1 MTFAATRPG
10 GVLSWSASVSA
21 PTWGDSEMAQTHAQS
36 GQVVSVRP
44 LGDRLSGSR
53 TTAILKADQ
62 LEVVRI
68 VLGAG
73 KQLRE
78 HSAPGEITVQCI
90 EGRIAF
96 RTPEASHVLEAGDF
110 IHLRRDE
117 PHALEA
123 IVDSSA
129 LLTLCIAKPP

>member
-1 MTFAATRPG
+1 
-10 GVLSWSASVSA
+10 
-21 PTWGDSEMAQTHAQS
+21 MAQAHAQS
-36 GQVVSVRP
+36 GQVVGVLP
-44 LGDRLSGSR
+44 LADRLGSSR

-62 LEVVRI
+62 LEIVRI

-90 EGRIAF
+90 EGRLAL
-96 RTPEASHVLEAGDF
+96 RTPDTSHVLEAGDF
-110 IHLRRDE
+110 IHLPREE
-117 PHALEA
+117 PHSLGA

-129 LLTLCIAKPP
+129 LLTLCIAKPS

>member
-1 MTFAATRPG
+1 MARAHSRP
-10 GVLSWSASVSA
+10 
-21 PTWGDSEMAQTHAQS
+21 

-44 LGDRLSGSR
+44 LGDRLSSSR
-53 TTAILKADQ
+53 TKAIRKVDQ
-62 LEVVRI
+62 LEVARI

-78 HSAPGEITVQCI
+78 HFAPGEITVQCI
-90 EGRIAF
+90 ERRIAL

-110 IHLRRDE
+110 IRLRRDE

-129 LLTLCIAKPP
+129 PLTLHRQAVLTGPAVCPRIRARAVRRRGESSSS

>member
-1 MTFAATRPG
+1 
-10 GVLSWSASVSA
+10 
-21 PTWGDSEMAQTHAQS
+21 MAQTHTQS
-36 GQVVSVRP
+36 GQVVSVLP
-44 LGDRLSGSR
+44 LGDRLSSSR
-53 TTAILKADQ
+53 TTAIIKADQ

-68 VLGAG
+68 VLAAG

-90 EGRIAF
+90 EGRIEF
-96 RTPEASHVLEAGDF
+96 RIPEARHVLEAGDF
-110 IHLRRDE
+110 IHLRRNE

-129 LLTLCIAKPP
+129 LLTLCVAKPS

>member
-1 MTFAATRPG
+1 
-10 GVLSWSASVSA
+10 
-21 PTWGDSEMAQTHAQS
+21 MAQTHARPR
-36 GQVVSVRP
+36 QVVSVRP
-44 LGDRLSGSR
+44 LGDRLGSSR

-73 KQLRE
+73 KLLRE
-78 HSAPGEITVQCI
+78 YSAPGEITVQCI
-90 EGRIAF
+90 EGRIAL

-110 IHLRRDE
+110 ILLRRDE
-117 PHALEA
+117 PHELEA

-129 LLTLCIAKPP
+129 LLTLCIVKPS

>member
-1 MTFAATRPG
+1 
-10 GVLSWSASVSA
+10 
-21 PTWGDSEMAQTHAQS
+21 MAQTHARS

-68 VLGAG
+68 VLEAG
-73 KQLRE
+73 KHLRE
-78 HSAPGEITVQCI
+78 HRVPGEITVQCI
-90 EGRIAF
+90 EGRIEL

-110 IHLRRDE
+110 IHLRRNE
-117 PHALEA
+117 PHALGA

-129 LLTLCIAKPP
+129 LLTLCIAKAS